1 MSVVRHRTGLYSPR
15 AAKAARLELYDDS
28 YRKLVQVTPGSG
40 SHLTQVAWR
49 YEENSCREELQ
60 GVLSYSAD
68 EDALEEKMNFCL
80 PTEPYLS

>member
-1 MSVVRHRTGLYSPR
+1 MQRPSFQTLTLT
-15 AAKAARLELYDDS
+15 LELYDDS

-60 GVLSYSAD
+60 GV
-68 EDALEEKMNFCL
+68 
-80 PTEPYLS
+80 